1 MFINYLQ
8 LVYILF
14 TDRVLT
20 SDSECGIIALLHTKG
35 EETMEFDNGT
45 FDIDIYCNMC
55 DSNKYELEYDAEENC
70 VIVTCSDCG
79 NIDRLYFDK

>member
-1 MFINYLQ
+1 
-8 LVYILF
+8 
-14 TDRVLT
+14 
-20 SDSECGIIALLHTKG
+20 
-35 EETMEFDNGT
+35 MEFDNGT

-79 NIDRLYFDK
+79 NIDRLYFDNDSIGAFKCILDLKK

>member
-1 MFINYLQ
+1 
-8 LVYILF
+8 
-14 TDRVLT
+14 
-20 SDSECGIIALLHTKG
+20 
-35 EETMEFDNGT
+35 MEFDNGT

-79 NIDRLYFDK
+79 NIDRLYFDNDSIGAFKCILDLKSKL

>member
-1 MFINYLQ
+1 
-8 LVYILF
+8 
-14 TDRVLT
+14 
-20 SDSECGIIALLHTKG
+20 
-35 EETMEFDNGT
+35 MEFDNGT

-79 NIDRLYFDK
+79 NIDRLYFDKNNSIGAFKCILDLKK